1 LKARAERVT
10 LLPAMNNRLSKVC
23 LLVGA
28 LTFVALINGCS
39 RGKGRDKA
47 SVDAAT
53 SAPKIEV
60 VTKLHDFGTAT
71 EGEKL
76 QHVFEVKNTGAG
88 PLVID
93 RVTTSCGC
101 TAAVVKSK
109 EIAPGASGEIEVT
122 FDTSARRGANRKSIT
137 IISNDPTSPRT
148 QLEVAVNVESLLAFE
163 PFFVRLNPEYGEEQV
178 REAWLVGKLVDQAK
192 LAVTEQNDDKEVAV
206 ELAEKTEG
214 DKKIHGLRFKLKGKK
229 VGYGSGRVTVSTGIE
244 KPNQLVMRYS
254 WNVKGNIRVLPAQLY
269 FDDKRPE
276 AKERL
281 LKISSSKASFKL
293 KDVKIESGPFKAKV
307 ERVAALATGVAGS
320 AAVEP
325 TFDVK
330 VTLQEG
336 ATPKPDASGE
346 IGKLILVSNDP
357 LEPKKEVSLRLA
369 VGRPMGPRGPMGV
382 GPHGPDGPIPPGPPP
397 LRAPPAPPAPPSPPA
412 APPAPP
418 SNP

>member
-10 LLPAMNNRLSKVC
+10 LLAAMNYRLSKAC
-23 LLVGA
+23 LLVAA
-28 LTFVALINGCS
+28 LTFVALNNGCS
-39 RGKGRDKA
+39 RSKGRDKA
-47 SVDAAT
+47 SADAAT

-76 QHVFEVKNTGAG
+76 QHVFEVKNTGVG

-109 EIAPGASGEIEVT
+109 EIAPGAAGEIEVT

-163 PFFVRLNPEYGEEQV
+163 PFFVRLNPEHGEEQV

-192 LAVTEQNDDKEVAV
+192 IAVTEQNDDKEVTV

-214 DKKIHGLRFKLKGKK
+214 DKKVHGLRFKLKGKK
-229 VGYGSGRVTVSTGIE
+229 VGYGSGRVTVSTGLE
-244 KPNQLVMRYS
+244 KPNQLVLRYS

-281 LKISSSKASFKL
+281 LKVSSSKASFNL
-293 KDVKIESGPFKAKV
+293 REVRIESGPFTVKKEKA
-307 ERVAALATGVAGS
+307 AAPPGGVAGS

-336 ATPKPDASGE
+336 ATPKADASGE
-346 IGKLILVSNDP
+346 IGKLILMSNDP

-369 VGRPMGPRGPMGV
+369 VGRPMGPRGPMA
-382 GPHGPDGPIPPGPPP
+382 GPPGPDGPMPPGPPP
-397 LRAPPAPPAPPSPPA
+397 LRAPPAPPTPPVNPPTL
-412 APPAPP
+412 P
-418 SNP
+418 SRP